1 MSTFLLDALL
11 EISLEANNTR
21 LERILMQVISST
33 SISRAESMLEVN
45 NLSVIRSG
53 KLVLEDVNLQIK
65 EGEFVGIVG
74 PNGGGKSTLLLTILG
89 ILSPAK
95 GDVKVFGHNPKFVN
109 FNGKVGWVSQ
119 DAASIPTK
127 MRMTVRELISLGTI
141 SPKDMF
147 SFRRRK
153 DSPAVENALKL
164 VALEHLAEMDIG
176 RLSGGE
182 RQRAV
187 IGRALASNAELLI
200 FDEPLVNVDRS
211 SRNGILKLLD
221 DLCHNENKTLL
232 MVSHDFTA
240 IRQSAHRIVYL
251 DGQIQ
256 FDGKP
261 SDIPDLS
268 GLAGLIGLEHV
279 HSHTHRER
287 E

>member
-1 MSTFLLDALL
+1 M
-11 EISLEANNTR
+11 R
-21 LERILMQVISST
+21 VISSS
-33 SISRAESMLEVN
+33 SILQAESMLEAN

-53 KLVLEDVNLQIK
+53 KIVLEDVNFQIK

-95 GDVKVFGHNPKFVN
+95 GEVKVFGHNPQFVN

-141 SPKDMF
+141 SSKNLF
-147 SFRRRK
+147 SFRRGK
-153 DSPAVENALKL
+153 ESSAVEDAIKL
-164 VALEHLAEMDIG
+164 VGLEDLAEADIG
-176 RLSGGE
+176 RLSGGQ

-211 SRNGILKLLD
+211 ARNGILKLLD

-232 MVSHDFTA
+232 MVSHDLTA

-251 DGQIQ
+251 DGQVQ
-256 FDGKP
+256 FDGQP
-261 SDIPDLS
+261 SDIPNLS

-279 HSHTHRER
+279 HSHAHKE
-287 E
+287 ED